1 MLTIS
6 KFWTSIP
13 RFLSASEAGSQTASL
28 PSCESVSEWAP
39 SFNGEMLMMFVIK
52 NERPFVGG
60 AKKQGCV
67 PKKQKQG
74 IIGIYLCVYVYLYM
88 CHTTHIHMLF
98 HNNSSRNKNNKNI
111 ESKTTTVRVRAK
123 RKKEKLS
130 QHKISWSDEKED
142 RINEILCACVLLHL
156 CLDVCQSSSRSVTQT
171 HTRTSSVANM
181 RKNCQKASKW
191 FP

>member
-1 MLTIS
+1 MEEQ
-6 KFWTSIP
+6 KN
-13 RFLSASEAGSQTASL
+13 RD
-28 PSCESVSEWAP
+28 VS
-39 SFNGEMLMMFVIK
+39 
-52 NERPFVGG
+52 
-60 AKKQGCV
+60 
-67 PKKQKQG
+67 KKQKQG

-111 ESKTTTVRVRAK
+111 ESKTTTVRVRTK

-142 RINEILCACVLLHL
+142 RINEILCVCVLLDL

-181 RKNCQKASKW
+181 RKNCKKASPRYTVYAVRIVDPLEITISSNYSFTKVCTLSTNSSTATHANCMVRLGIS
-191 FP
+191 FPLQLPVTSL